1 MYCWRQ
7 LVTWWRECPN
17 HDVCKQRK
25 TKIMIHHVTLFLLS
39 SGRSLMN
46 RLKNCMNHCIGF
58 LIFRINI
65 INNCWIIKCHYGR
78 EIFWCNVIITT
89 RENEDPFPNVQM
101 CSAETGQTGASH
113 HCWPVAS
120 IFCQNYFPLCRQASW
135 AQTCYISSP
144 GPTAPWELRRKMAT
158 INIL

>member
-1 MYCWRQ
+1 
-7 LVTWWRECPN
+7 
-17 HDVCKQRK
+17 
-25 TKIMIHHVTLFLLS
+25 
-39 SGRSLMN
+39 
-46 RLKNCMNHCIGF
+46 MNHCIGF

-158 INIL
+158 INILLSINKVPWLIFGTEKVQLKCMKKEIQVNFGLQSGFVSS